1 MYQGTITR
9 TPIQPV
15 PELKTKDLDRL
26 QELAKHNDPLVSK
39 QAELI
44 LKWIREAGL

>member
-1 MYQGTITR
+1 MYPGTITQA
-9 TPIQPV
+9 PVNPV
-15 PELKTKDLDRL
+15 PQLKTKDLDRL
-26 QELAKHNDPLVSK
+26 QELMKHNDPLVSK